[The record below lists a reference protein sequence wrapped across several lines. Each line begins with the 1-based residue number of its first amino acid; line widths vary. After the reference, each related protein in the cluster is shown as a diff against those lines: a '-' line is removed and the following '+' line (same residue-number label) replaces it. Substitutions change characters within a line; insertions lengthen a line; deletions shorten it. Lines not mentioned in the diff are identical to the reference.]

1 MFKFKFPVRAVP
13 WLMRLA
19 VGFSSR
25 SHGFSATPVHVE
37 LVEAKVKVGQA
48 FLQAFHLSL
57 SVIIPPLFNIQTSTI

>member
-1 MFKFKFPVRAVP
+1 MLPVRAVP

-25 SHGFSATPVHVE
+25 SRGFSARRVHVE
-37 LVEAKVKVGQA
+37 FEEAKAKVREV

-57 SVIIPPLFNIQTSTI
+57 SVIIPPLFNIHPYTI